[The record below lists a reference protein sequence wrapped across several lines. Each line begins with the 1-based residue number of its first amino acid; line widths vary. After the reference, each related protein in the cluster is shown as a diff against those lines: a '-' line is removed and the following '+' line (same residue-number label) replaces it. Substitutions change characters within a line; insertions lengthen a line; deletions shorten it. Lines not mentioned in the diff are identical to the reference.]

1 MKKNLF
7 NLSEA
12 ASLIGVDV
20 ETVKDFI
27 SCGDLAAVGSEKAL
41 VRKCDLDR
49 FLGIDNEADACA
61 PVETT
66 NEENNM
72 VDIKH
77 GDGSVYLNKRRN
89 CFQAAF
95 YLTQP
100 DGTRVRKI
108 VSGKTTVEAIGKM
121 EMAKAAFSRPAASAQ
136 SVYYAQTDPTVPQ
149 NVRPVVKFSVVAEE
163 YMRMNRKSVSDTTYS
178 GKESML
184 KAILPYF
191 GDMNIDDIEYTDVQE
206 FLDKYSVMSNGT
218 L

>member
-1 MKKNLF
+1 MVNF
-7 NLSEA
+7 S
-12 ASLIGVDV
+12 IRRVDV

-136 SVYYAQTDPTVPQ
+136 SVYYL
-149 NVRPVVKFSVVAEE
+149 K
-163 YMRMNRKSVSDTTYS
+163 RKNLHGTEAPISFPYS
-178 GKESML
+178 GKYFAIEFQSQLL
-184 KAILPYF
+184 KGL
-191 GDMNIDDIEYTDVQE
+191 
-206 FLDKYSVMSNGT
+206 
-218 L
+218 